1 MAQHFVDSS
10 ALLKRYRR
18 ESGSQWM
25 LDLVNASERVI
36 VARLGHVE
44 VSAAI
49 VRRGRQTGSPPEQVA
64 AALATLELDREM
76 RELFRVIEFGEP
88 VVRLAIVLTRAHSLR
103 AADAIQLASALL
115 SRQALPTAA
124 DFVLV
129 SADDELNAA
138 ATAEGLQVDN
148 PNLHP

>member
-18 ESGSQWM
+18 ETGSQWM
-25 LDLVNASERVI
+25 LDLVRLSERVV

-49 VRRGRQTGSPPEQVA
+49 VRRGRQPGNPPEEVA
-64 AALATLELDREM
+64 AALARLDREM
-76 RELFRVIEFGEP
+76 RELFRVVEFGDSI
-88 VVRLAIVLTRAHSLR
+88 VRRAIELTRAHGLR
-103 AADAIQLASALL
+103 AADAIQLASALI
-115 SRQALPTAA
+115 SREALPPSS
-124 DFVLV
+124 DLVLV

-138 ATAEGLQVDN
+138 ASAEGLKAEN
-148 PNLHP
+148 PNSHP